1 MTDAENGPEPKIEGE
16 GPDEAKEKAGQL
28 KALEA
33 ERHKRQALED
43 KVEGLEATVQ
53 GLTTPQ
59 KGEDEKELT
68 SAELRQ
74 AVTEGKLSDAEADDI
89 KDRQRERRADQQIK
103 KTVED
108 TIAVRDVFNKV
119 ADEVGRYLVAV
130 PDLEDRESPSYQR
143 LRGEFSKLVALGYD
157 AKDKRTELLA
167 AKMAFG
173 DIERLESVSGPEDRE
188 THQDVGGSGSGQDKP
203 DVKDG
208 WPKDTNAG
216 QKRYYEDLISKGM
229 KTKKQAVEELEYHS
243 KKIAQR
249 QAKQQRTA

>member
-1 MTDAENGPEPKIEGE
+1 MEDAEINPDPEIKGE
-16 GPDEAKEKAGQL
+16 GSEEGKEKAGQL

-33 ERHKRQALED
+33 ERRKRQVLGDEVAELRSKIQD
-43 KVEGLEATVQ
+43 
-53 GLTTPQ
+53 LTAPQ
-59 KGEDEKELT
+59 KGEGEKELT
-68 SAELRQ
+68 PAELRQ
-74 AVTEGKLSDAEADDI
+74 AVTEGKLSEAEAEEI

-119 ADEVGRYLVAV
+119 ADEVGRYLKVV

-173 DIERLESVSGPEDRE
+173 GIEPLESVSGPEDRE

-203 DVKDG
+203 DVQDG

-216 QKRYYEDLISKGM
+216 QKKYYEDLISKGI

-243 KKIAQR
+243 KKMAQR
-249 QAKQQRTA
+249 QARQQRTA

>member
-33 ERHKRQALED
+33 ERRKRQVLGDEVADLRAKIQD
-43 KVEGLEATVQ
+43 
-53 GLTTPQ
+53 LTTPQ

-173 DIERLESVSGPEDRE
+173 GIERLESVSGPED
-188 THQDVGGSGSGQDKP
+188 
-203 DVKDG
+203 
-208 WPKDTNAG
+208 
-216 QKRYYEDLISKGM
+216 
-229 KTKKQAVEELEYHS
+229 
-243 KKIAQR
+243 
-249 QAKQQRTA
+249 